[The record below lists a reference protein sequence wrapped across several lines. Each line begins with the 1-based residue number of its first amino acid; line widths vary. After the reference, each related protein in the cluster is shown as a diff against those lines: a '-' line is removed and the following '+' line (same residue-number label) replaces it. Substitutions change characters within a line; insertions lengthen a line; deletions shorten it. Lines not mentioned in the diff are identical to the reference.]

1 VNSPETESACPTQW
15 KQAKKAREELIGLTG
30 GDRGAAARRAA
41 RAVMAQAECEQSRFT
56 AWRIE
61 AGSQNIMAAELRGVR
76 RQYLSTRTLYEEAA
90 GYGDPRIA
98 IGAWAR
104 MADLHLG
111 FARKLDALPTPV
123 DIHDAG
129 GRADYRREMRQ
140 LMSTFE
146 VEAAVAATRALDAAG
161 NRSPAETTEPAPGGD
176 AGSGELAAWVSR
188 SCDKLAVLDPESVA
202 GYPACAGAGDS
213 PGDSQ

>member
-1 VNSPETESACPTQW
+1 
-15 KQAKKAREELIGLTG
+15 
-30 GDRGAAARRAA
+30 
-41 RAVMAQAECEQSRFT
+41 
-56 AWRIE
+56 
-61 AGSQNIMAAELRGVR
+61 MAAELRALR

-90 GYGDPRIA
+90 GYGDPRTA

-123 DIHDAG
+123 DLHDPG
-129 GRADYRREMRQ
+129 GRDAYRREMHQ

-146 VEAAVAATRALDAAG
+146 VEAALAATRALDAAG
-161 NRSPAETTEPAPGGD
+161 HERGE
-176 AGSGELAAWVSR
+176 SGELAGWLAG
-188 SCDKLAVLDPESVA
+188 SCEKLVVLDPESVA
-202 GYPACAGAGDS
+202 GYPACAG